1 MARKKKITIWLMLPC
16 FILLFADEK
25 PERSVYFPPETPY
38 ITKIVPLLE
47 EHDYVFSTDT
57 LNARYRGELFFYVEK
72 DSIRCEVELSRP
84 GGVSFI
90 LGAFMTEP
98 PAKEN
103 VQHALLR
110 FSIWMLILNA
120 VSAIL
125 FFVRSS

>member
-1 MARKKKITIWLMLPC
+1 MAYAKKIIRLFLPC
-16 FILLFADEK
+16 LVLLFADENI
-25 PERSVYFPPETPY
+25 ERTVYFPPETPY
-38 ITKIVPLLE
+38 IAKIVPLLE
-47 EHDYVFSTDT
+47 AHDYFFSTDT
-57 LNARYRGELFFYVEK
+57 LNARYRGELFYYVEK

-84 GGVSFI
+84 GGVPFI